1 MKVGQI
7 RILELSFINTKC
19 RKKKMNTHKIISE
32 IAQKKP
38 NIALFGDLMLDHY
51 IFGSASRISPEAP
64 IQVVNTEKEEF
75 KLGGAGNVANNII
88 SLNSKVEIFSVIGDD
103 LNSLKLL
110 ELLNQNQISTSSVF
124 KISNRKT
131 TIKSR
136 VIAQNQQILR
146 FDSETTKPISKE
158 IADKILQQFKSKIH
172 EFDLILI
179 SDYNKGVISEY
190 LSQQIIQIANK
201 NGLKVIIDP
210 KGFNYQKYQ
219 DAFLVKPNLKELFE
233 AVGEKQNKTLIDE
246 VGKKLLTK
254 YNFQNLIVTLSEDGI
269 KLFTQKNILNF
280 PTKAKKI
287 FDVTGAGDTVLAT
300 LGVAIA
306 SNITLENSI
315 ELANIAAAVVIGKV
329 GTATPTFTEIIQFG
343 NQKILSWNDLKAI
356 LDLNR
361 DKKIVFTN
369 GCFDILHVGHLKYLE
384 KAKELGDIL
393 VVAINSDSSVR
404 KIKGEKRPINLED
417 DRAYLLSGLACV
429 DYVTIFS
436 EETPYKIIDF
446 LKPNILVKG
455 ADYKNKEVVGSNLVD
470 EVKLIEFVAGKST
483 TNIIDKICQ
492 KYS

>member
-110 ELLNQNQISTSSVF
+110 ELLNQNRISTSSVF
-124 KISNRKT
+124 KIPNRKT

-158 IADKILQQFKSKIH
+158 IADKILLQFKSKIH

-179 SDYNKGVISEY
+179 SDYNKGVISKY

-201 NGLKVIIDP
+201 NVP
-210 KGFNYQKYQ
+210 KF
-219 DAFLVKPNLKELFE
+219 
-233 AVGEKQNKTLIDE
+233 
-246 VGKKLLTK
+246 
-254 YNFQNLIVTLSEDGI
+254 
-269 KLFTQKNILNF
+269 
-280 PTKAKKI
+280 
-287 FDVTGAGDTVLAT
+287 
-300 LGVAIA
+300 
-306 SNITLENSI
+306 LEN
-315 ELANIAAAVVIGKV
+315 
-329 GTATPTFTEIIQFG
+329 TQ
-343 NQKILSWNDLKAI
+343 
-356 LDLNR
+356 
-361 DKKIVFTN
+361 
-369 GCFDILHVGHLKYLE
+369 
-384 KAKELGDIL
+384 
-393 VVAINSDSSVR
+393 
-404 KIKGEKRPINLED
+404 
-417 DRAYLLSGLACV
+417 
-429 DYVTIFS
+429 
-436 EETPYKIIDF
+436 
-446 LKPNILVKG
+446 
-455 ADYKNKEVVGSNLVD
+455 
-470 EVKLIEFVAGKST
+470 
-483 TNIIDKICQ
+483 
-492 KYS
+492 

>member
-1 MKVGQI
+1 M
-7 RILELSFINTKC
+7 
-19 RKKKMNTHKIISE
+19 
-32 IAQKKP
+32 
-38 NIALFGDLMLDHY
+38 
-51 IFGSASRISPEAP
+51 
-64 IQVVNTEKEEF
+64 
-75 KLGGAGNVANNII
+75 
-88 SLNSKVEIFSVIGDD
+88 
-103 LNSLKLL
+103 
-110 ELLNQNQISTSSVF
+110 
-124 KISNRKT
+124 
-131 TIKSR
+131 
-136 VIAQNQQILR
+136 
-146 FDSETTKPISKE
+146 
-158 IADKILQQFKSKIH
+158 
-172 EFDLILI
+172 ILI
-179 SDYNKGVISEY
+179 SDYDKGVISEY

-287 FDVTGAGDTVLAT
+287 FDVTGAGDTVLST

-369 GCFDILHVGHLKYLE
+369 GCFDILHVGHLKYLK

-470 EVKLIEFVAGKST
+470 EVKLIEFVTGKST

>member
-1 MKVGQI
+1 M
-7 RILELSFINTKC
+7 
-19 RKKKMNTHKIISE
+19 
-32 IAQKKP
+32 
-38 NIALFGDLMLDHY
+38 
-51 IFGSASRISPEAP
+51 
-64 IQVVNTEKEEF
+64 
-75 KLGGAGNVANNII
+75 
-88 SLNSKVEIFSVIGDD
+88 
-103 LNSLKLL
+103 
-110 ELLNQNQISTSSVF
+110 
-124 KISNRKT
+124 
-131 TIKSR
+131 
-136 VIAQNQQILR
+136 
-146 FDSETTKPISKE
+146 
-158 IADKILQQFKSKIH
+158 
-172 EFDLILI
+172 ILI

-470 EVKLIEFVAGKST
+470 EVKLIEFVTGKST

>member
-1 MKVGQI
+1 
-7 RILELSFINTKC
+7 
-19 RKKKMNTHKIISE
+19 
-32 IAQKKP
+32 
-38 NIALFGDLMLDHY
+38 
-51 IFGSASRISPEAP
+51 
-64 IQVVNTEKEEF
+64 
-75 KLGGAGNVANNII
+75 
-88 SLNSKVEIFSVIGDD
+88 
-103 LNSLKLL
+103 
-110 ELLNQNQISTSSVF
+110 
-124 KISNRKT
+124 
-131 TIKSR
+131 
-136 VIAQNQQILR
+136 
-146 FDSETTKPISKE
+146 
-158 IADKILQQFKSKIH
+158 
-172 EFDLILI
+172 LILI

-470 EVKLIEFVAGKST
+470 EVKLIEFVTGKST

>member
-1 MKVGQI
+1 M
-7 RILELSFINTKC
+7 
-19 RKKKMNTHKIISE
+19 
-32 IAQKKP
+32 
-38 NIALFGDLMLDHY
+38 
-51 IFGSASRISPEAP
+51 
-64 IQVVNTEKEEF
+64 
-75 KLGGAGNVANNII
+75 
-88 SLNSKVEIFSVIGDD
+88 
-103 LNSLKLL
+103 
-110 ELLNQNQISTSSVF
+110 
-124 KISNRKT
+124 
-131 TIKSR
+131 
-136 VIAQNQQILR
+136 
-146 FDSETTKPISKE
+146 
-158 IADKILQQFKSKIH
+158 
-172 EFDLILI
+172 
-179 SDYNKGVISEY
+179 
-190 LSQQIIQIANK
+190 
-201 NGLKVIIDP
+201 
-210 KGFNYQKYQ
+210 
-219 DAFLVKPNLKELFE
+219 
-233 AVGEKQNKTLIDE
+233 
-246 VGKKLLTK
+246 
-254 YNFQNLIVTLSEDGI
+254 
-269 KLFTQKNILNF
+269 
-280 PTKAKKI
+280 
-287 FDVTGAGDTVLAT
+287 
-300 LGVAIA
+300 
-306 SNITLENSI
+306 ENSI

-470 EVKLIEFVAGKST
+470 EVKLIEFVTGKST

>member
-1 MKVGQI
+1 M
-7 RILELSFINTKC
+7 
-19 RKKKMNTHKIISE
+19 
-32 IAQKKP
+32 
-38 NIALFGDLMLDHY
+38 
-51 IFGSASRISPEAP
+51 
-64 IQVVNTEKEEF
+64 
-75 KLGGAGNVANNII
+75 
-88 SLNSKVEIFSVIGDD
+88 
-103 LNSLKLL
+103 
-110 ELLNQNQISTSSVF
+110 
-124 KISNRKT
+124 
-131 TIKSR
+131 
-136 VIAQNQQILR
+136 
-146 FDSETTKPISKE
+146 
-158 IADKILQQFKSKIH
+158 
-172 EFDLILI
+172 
-179 SDYNKGVISEY
+179 
-190 LSQQIIQIANK
+190 
-201 NGLKVIIDP
+201 
-210 KGFNYQKYQ
+210 
-219 DAFLVKPNLKELFE
+219 
-233 AVGEKQNKTLIDE
+233 
-246 VGKKLLTK
+246 
-254 YNFQNLIVTLSEDGI
+254 

-470 EVKLIEFVAGKST
+470 EVKLIEFVTGKST